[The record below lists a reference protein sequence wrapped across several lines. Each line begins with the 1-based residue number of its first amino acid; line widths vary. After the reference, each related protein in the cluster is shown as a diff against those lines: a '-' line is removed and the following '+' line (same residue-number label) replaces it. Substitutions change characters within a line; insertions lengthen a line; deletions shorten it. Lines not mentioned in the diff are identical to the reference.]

1 MAPEKAPGGLVD
13 PVEIHDIYL
22 RDTNLRL
29 RRMESPQGVIWK
41 LGQKIRERPESP
53 EIVRLT
59 NIYVAEREYNV
70 LMTLEGAQLRKTRWH
85 WEWGGRRF
93 SVDVFDGTLEGLVLA
108 EIELEPHDVL
118 LGPPEGALADVTDNN
133 QFSGGVLARATP
145 EQARQLVARVLT

>member
-1 MAPEKAPGGLVD
+1 
-13 PVEIHDIYL
+13 
-22 RDTNLRL
+22 
-29 RRMESPQGVIWK
+29 MESPQGVIWK

-133 QFSGGVLARATP
+133 QFSGGALARATP